1 MQSVKLLLAGAVLLA
16 LPGLAQTVREPALPA
31 LTLPQARELALRN
44 NPGFR
49 AAEAN
54 WRASQGAARQA
65 GSFLNP
71 EIEFGREDFGG
82 HLPLDQRAPQEALS
96 MTQTVRIGGKR
107 RAEKAAAGWASEA
120 ALADYRRLR
129 SDLVAEIDRQFAE
142 LLGAQERERIT
153 AENLGTAREMARAVN
168 AMVEAGEVSPIEASR
183 AQTEEDLA
191 DIDLKAAIR
200 DVATARNRLAQTL
213 GQRDAQF
220 GRAEGALAK
229 EAMIPEESTVL
240 RGLKSLPDI
249 ARWAAETQRLEA
261 SLERAKREAIP
272 DPTFSV
278 GLRRYTT
285 TQERAYFAGV
295 TIPLPLFDR
304 NRGGILEASSRL
316 DQGRLELMAEEVRLH
331 SEVLSARLALA
342 NSAAEVAAFHD
353 RVLPNAELV
362 YLAVNEGYLRGKFR
376 LLDLLE
382 ARRSLASTR
391 LRHVE
396 ALVRLN
402 VAQADMDRLF
412 VADPSPSIGAK
423 P

>member
-1 MQSVKLLLAGAVLLA
+1 MQSTKLLFAGAVLLA
-16 LPGLAQTVREPALPA
+16 LPGLAQTVQEPALPV
-31 LTLPQARELALRN
+31 LTLPQARELALEN
-44 NPGFR
+44 NLELR

-54 WRASQGAARQA
+54 WRASQGAAKQA

-82 HLPLDQRAPQEALS
+82 TLPMDQRAPQEAVS
-96 MTQTVRIGGKR
+96 VIQTVRIGGKR
-107 RAEKAAAGWASEA
+107 RAEKAAAGWASET
-120 ALADYRRLR
+120 ALADYRMLRL
-129 SDLVAEIDRQFAE
+129 DLVAEVDRQFAE
-142 LLGAQERERIT
+142 LLGAQELERIT
-153 AENLGTAREMARAVN
+153 AENLSTAREMARAVN
-168 AMVEAGEVSPIEASR
+168 ALVEAGEVSSIEASR

-213 GQRDAQF
+213 GQGDARF
-220 GRAEGALAK
+220 GRAEGDLTA
-229 EAMIPEESTVL
+229 EVIIPEESAIL
-240 RGLKSLPDI
+240 RGLESLPDM
-249 ARWAAETQRLEA
+249 ARWTAETQRLEA

-295 TIPLPLFDR
+295 AIPLPLFNR

-331 SEVLSARLALA
+331 SAMASARLALD
-342 NSAAEVAAFHD
+342 NSAGEVAALRD
-353 RVLPNAELV
+353 RVLPKAELV

-391 LRHVE
+391 QRHVE
-396 ALVRLN
+396 SLVRLN
-402 VAQADMDRLF
+402 VAKADMDRLL
-412 VADPSPSIGAK
+412 VASTSPSIGAK